1 MRKIGSVILFFG
13 ICLCLLVGCTSSQV
27 EYMDLKPLEKTIQ
40 ATLGQAKL
48 SLADSSMDDAKELFS
63 NISDI
68 DYGKI
73 GQYFILYSSKGTS
86 DEIVVVELKDSQDIQ
101 KMEESLRKHLENRKK
116 LFENYAP
123 SQVKNIDGAKLFS
136 VGNYTV
142 LVICENATAVKEA
155 FNKFISQ

>member
-1 MRKIGSVILFFG
+1 MRKVGSVMLSLC
-13 ICLCLLVGCTSSQV
+13 ICLWLLIGCTNQQV
-27 EYMDLKPLEKTIQ
+27 ESINLKPLEKTIQ
-40 ATLGQAKL
+40 TVIGQAEL

-68 DYGKI
+68 DYKKI

-86 DEIVVVELKDSQDIQ
+86 DEIVVVELKDSQDTQ

-123 SQVKNIDGAKLFS
+123 SQVENIDGAKLFS

-142 LVICENATAVKEA
+142 LVICKNATAVKEA

>member
-1 MRKIGSVILFFG
+1 
-13 ICLCLLVGCTSSQV
+13 
-27 EYMDLKPLEKTIQ
+27 MDLKPLEKTIQ